1 MSDATAAEWLW
12 QEALDHLEADSLGVY
27 ELLWLL
33 RGSDYQL
40 PEQQAKALAQSTASL
55 LVAEGKAKI
64 VRLRWP
70 SNEEI
75 DEVMDAS
82 ALREETVFEPSEE
95 GVYLALRAPDGDG

>member
-40 PEQQAKALAQSTASL
+40 PEEQARSLAQSTASL
-55 LVAEGKAKI
+55 LVAEGKARI

-70 SNEEI
+70 ANEEV
-75 DEVMDAS
+75 DDLVDPS
-82 ALREETVFEPSEE
+82 ALQDETAFEPSES
-95 GVYLALRAPDGDG
+95 GVYLALVAPDDDE

>member
-1 MSDATAAEWLW
+1 MSEVTAAEWLW
-12 QEALDHLEADSLGVY
+12 QEALDHLEADTLGVY

-40 PEQQAKALAQSTASL
+40 PDEQARALAQSTASI

-70 SNEEI
+70 TNEEV
-75 DEVMDAS
+75 DDAVDIS
-82 ALREETVFEPSEE
+82 ALQEEAAFEPNDS
-95 GVYLALRAPDGDG
+95 GVYLALVTPASDQ